1 MAQLAA
7 FWAKLTMLVS
17 TIRFSDIVDIL
28 IVAYLIYN
36 VIMLIRKTN
45 SYRLAQGVL
54 LILIALWLSGVLK
67 LTMFNRILQKT
78 VELGLI
84 ALVIIFQPELRR
96 LLERMGSKALPR
108 FGAKPLETLGM
119 DNVISQT
126 IAACTQL
133 SATKTGA
140 LIVFERSVTLDE
152 QMRSGT
158 IINSDVTAE
167 LLKNIFYPKAPL
179 HDGAVIIR
187 GVRIACAA
195 AYFPPT
201 TKELPTSYGARHRAA
216 VGISEITDSITIIVS
231 EETGT
236 ISIAEAGELK
246 SYTSEELRDY
256 LMTRYQIERREPRQ
270 ELPQPAVEESAE
282 QEPRTDDLIPTE
294 AVVVKYHRRR
304 KSGRRRRKGGE
315 GSA

>member
-179 HDGAVIIR
+179 HDGAVIVR
-187 GVRIACAA
+187 GGRVAA
-195 AYFPPT
+195 AGCVMPLSDNPH
-201 TKELPTSYGARHRAA
+201 LPSDLGTRHRAGVGTSEVSDA
-216 VGISEITDSITIIVS
+216 VVVIVS
-231 EETGT
+231 EENGT
-236 ISIAEAGELK
+236 ISVAIGGMLKRHLAPQTLQKLLSNELIADETENKTLLK
-246 SYTSEELRDY
+246 RLAACFS
-256 LMTRYQIERREPRQ
+256 
-270 ELPQPAVEESAE
+270 
-282 QEPRTDDLIPTE
+282 
-294 AVVVKYHRRR
+294 R
-304 KSGRRRRKGGE
+304 KD
-315 GSA
+315 GSNEK

>member
-96 LLERMGSKALPR
+96 LLERMGSKALPS
-108 FGAKPLETLGM
+108 FGSKPLEMLGM

-140 LIVFERSVTLDE
+140 LIVFERSTGLDDYIDTGVRIDGVVSRE
-152 QMRSGT
+152 ILG
-158 IINSDVTAE
+158 
-167 LLKNIFYPKAPL
+167 NIFIVNTPL

-187 GVRIACAA
+187 DNRIMAA
-195 AYFPPT
+195 GCLLPL
-201 TKELPTSYGARHRAA
+201 TKDRSLSSEMGTRHRAA
-216 VGISEITDSITIIVS
+216 IGMSEVADCVVVVVS

-236 ISIAEAGELK
+236 ISYAYDGHI
-246 SYTSEELRDY
+246 YRHMD
-256 LMTRYQIERREPRQ
+256 
-270 ELPQPAVEESAE
+270 EESLRNRLRSFLLLDE
-282 QEPRTDDLIPTE
+282 GRGG
-294 AVVVKYHRRR
+294 AVGGMIR
-304 KSGRRRRKGGE
+304 KWRGGKE
-315 GSA
+315 NE

>member
-96 LLERMGSKALPR
+96 LLERMGSKALPS
-108 FGAKPLETLGM
+108 FGTKPLETLGM

-158 IINSDVTAE
+158 TINSDVTAE

-179 HDGAVIIR
+179 HDGAVIVR
-187 GVRIACAA
+187 GGRVAA
-195 AYFPPT
+195 VGCVMPLSDNPH
-201 TKELPTSYGARHRAA
+201 LPGDLGTRHRAGVGTSEVSDA
-216 VGISEITDSITIIVS
+216 VVVIVS
-231 EETGT
+231 EENGT
-236 ISIAEAGELK
+236 ISVAIGGMLKRHLAPQTLQQLLSNELLADEAEKKTLLKRLAGCF
-246 SYTSEELRDY
+246 S
-256 LMTRYQIERREPRQ
+256 
-270 ELPQPAVEESAE
+270 
-282 QEPRTDDLIPTE
+282 
-294 AVVVKYHRRR
+294 R
-304 KSGRRRRKGGE
+304 KD
-315 GSA
+315 GSK

>member
-158 IINSDVTAE
+158 IINS
-167 LLKNIFYPKAPL
+167 
-179 HDGAVIIR
+179 HDGAVVIR
-187 GVRIACAA
+187 DGRIAAA
-195 AYFPPT
+195 GCV
-201 TKELPTSYGARHRAA
+201 LPLTSNTNLSPDLGTRHRAGIGMSEHSDA
-216 VGISEITDSITIIVS
+216 VIVIVS
-231 EETGT
+231 EETGG
-236 ISIAEAGELK
+236 ISIAVDGMLKRRLSPDTFEVIAG
-246 SYTSEELRDY
+246 TSLS
-256 LMTRYQIERREPRQ
+256 I
-270 ELPQPAVEESAE
+270 S
-282 QEPRTDDLIPTE
+282 
-294 AVVVKYHRRR
+294 
-304 KSGRRRRKGGE
+304 
-315 GSA
+315 

>member
-96 LLERMGSKALPR
+96 LLE
-108 FGAKPLETLGM
+108 TLGM

-179 HDGAVIIR
+179 HDGAVVIR
-187 GVRIACAA
+187 DGRIA
-195 AYFPPT
+195 
-201 TKELPTSYGARHRAA
+201 A
-216 VGISEITDSITIIVS
+216 VSC
-231 EETGT
+231 
-236 ISIAEAGELK
+236 
-246 SYTSEELRDY
+246 R
-256 LMTRYQIERREPRQ
+256 
-270 ELPQPAVEESAE
+270 
-282 QEPRTDDLIPTE
+282 
-294 AVVVKYHRRR
+294 
-304 KSGRRRRKGGE
+304 
-315 GSA
+315 

>member
-167 LLKNIFYPKAPL
+167 LLKNIFYRGGRLCPAADEQHEPQPGSRHAPPRGHRHERAL
-179 HDGAVIIR
+179 GRRDCDRIR
-187 GVRIACAA
+187 GDRR
-195 AYFPPT
+195 YF
-201 TKELPTSYGARHRAA
+201 
-216 VGISEITDSITIIVS
+216 
-231 EETGT
+231 
-236 ISIAEAGELK
+236 
-246 SYTSEELRDY
+246 
-256 LMTRYQIERREPRQ
+256 
-270 ELPQPAVEESAE
+270 
-282 QEPRTDDLIPTE
+282 
-294 AVVVKYHRRR
+294 HRR
-304 KSGRRRRKGGE
+304 GRYAQAPPVPGHV
-315 GSA
+315 

>member
-96 LLERMGSKALPR
+96 LLLLQEQRIHRTPPR
-108 FGAKPLETLGM
+108 VPLQG
-119 DNVISQT
+119 Q
-126 IAACTQL
+126 
-133 SATKTGA
+133 
-140 LIVFERSVTLDE
+140 
-152 QMRSGT
+152 
-158 IINSDVTAE
+158 
-167 LLKNIFYPKAPL
+167 
-179 HDGAVIIR
+179 
-187 GVRIACAA
+187 
-195 AYFPPT
+195 
-201 TKELPTSYGARHRAA
+201 RAQ
-216 VGISEITDSITIIVS
+216 GW
-231 EETGT
+231 
-236 ISIAEAGELK
+236 
-246 SYTSEELRDY
+246 
-256 LMTRYQIERREPRQ
+256 
-270 ELPQPAVEESAE
+270 
-282 QEPRTDDLIPTE
+282 
-294 AVVVKYHRRR
+294 
-304 KSGRRRRKGGE
+304 
-315 GSA
+315 